1 MKGAGKGNVKIS
13 EKLQSSINETIK
25 NAEKQIEQDEGSLKL
40 LRKIQDTEMI
50 VNQIDDRDR
59 LDKLID
65 YGMVNRLINNVV
77 VISGIGLQILREFSK
92 QNE

>member
-1 MKGAGKGNVKIS
+1 MKIS

-40 LRKIQDTEMI
+40 LRKIQGTEMV

-77 VISGIGLQILREFSK
+77 VVSGIGLQILREFSK

>member
-1 MKGAGKGNVKIS
+1 MRSKGKEEVKIS
-13 EKLQSSINETIK
+13 ERLQSSMKTIK

-40 LRKIQDTEMI
+40 LQKIQGTEMV
-50 VNQIDDRDR
+50 VNQIDDKDR

-65 YGMVNRLINNVV
+65 YGMVNRLINNEV

-92 QNE
+92 QYD